1 MEFKSKLLIVAL
13 ASALPWMSANAQTQ
27 ADLQK
32 EIAALRAQL
41 QALQQKVEA
50 INAKPD
56 ASAANTAVAQQV
68 NRLEQRLDLADD
80 AAETTGFKGLKINA
94 AVETGFGFDSQVKNN
109 TFYAGSGSTTDDRAY
124 AGHGMVQFT
133 KETQGEGV
141 DWTLRLLPGADAT
154 SIVHEASISLP
165 LTEEA
170 RLIGGVM
177 PDFQG
182 YEFAFANAN
191 STLGNQLISHNALYD
206 LAGASQY
213 TGLGTSHSFDGGTY
227 TAKWI
232 IGNVDPIND
241 TSSDF
246 NTGQS
251 YYNGTTDRSVALAYR
266 GDWFINEFAY
276 IGLSGLHGSV
286 NRNFRVMAIDGGYTR
301 GDWQFNGQLT
311 SGWMRNAASN
321 GGDAEWTG
329 VSGLV
334 GFKVTPRLQLIA
346 RADYLENS
354 KNGGGTYVSAQPT
367 APDLSATTWNSALD
381 SAANGLGPVRN
392 SDGLSTDD
400 ANVGANLTRLTFGTN
415 YQINAN
421 AQWKTEYRLDTSTGY
436 NFIDQNGVAT
446 RQRSRIGT
454 AFVLSF

>member
-1 MEFKSKLLIVAL
+1 MGFKTKLLIVAM
-13 ASALPWMSANAQTQ
+13 ASSMPLVSVHAQTQ
-27 ADLQK
+27 SELQK

-41 QALQQKVEA
+41 QSLQQKVEA
-50 INAKPD
+50 MGAAKSEP
-56 ASAANTAVAQQV
+56 AAPVTTVAQQV
-68 NRLEQRLDLADD
+68 NRLEQRMDLADD
-80 AAETTGFKGLKINA
+80 EAETTGFKGLKISA
-94 AVETGFGFDSQVKNN
+94 SVETGFGFDSQAKSND
-109 TFYAGSGSTTDDRAY
+109 FYASSGSTTDSRQY
-124 AGHGMVQFT
+124 AGYGMVQFT

-165 LTEEA
+165 LAEDT

-182 YEFAFANAN
+182 YEFVFANAN

-206 LAGASQY
+206 LAGATQY
-213 TGLGTSHSFDGGTY
+213 AGLGTSHSFDGGTY

-232 IGNVDPIND
+232 LGNVDASTDTDAD
-241 TSSDF
+241 TSK
-246 NTGQS
+246 S
-251 YYNGTTDRSVALAYR
+251 YFNGTKERSVALAYR

-286 NRNFRVMAIDGGYTR
+286 NRNFRVMALDGGYTR

-321 GGDAEWTG
+321 GSDAEWHG

-334 GFKVTPRLQLIA
+334 GFKATPRLQLIA

-354 KNGGGTYVSAQPT
+354 KNGGGTYVALQPT
-367 APDLSATTWNSALD
+367 VPDGATALD
-381 SAANGLGPVRN
+381 KTANGLGPVRN
-392 SDGLSTDD
+392 SDGLTADD
-400 ANVGANLTRLTFGTN
+400 ANVGANLTRLTLGTN

-421 AQWKTEYRLDTSTGY
+421 AQWKTEYRVDTSTGY

-446 RQRSRIGT
+446 RQRTRIGT
-454 AFVLSF
+454 AFILSF

>member
-1 MEFKSKLLIVAL
+1 MEFKSKLLVVAL
-13 ASALPWMSANAQTQ
+13 AAAMPWVSANAQTQ

-41 QALQQKVEA
+41 QALQQKVESL
-50 INAKPD
+50 NAKAEAP
-56 ASAANTAVAQQV
+56 AAVTAVSQQV
-68 NRLEQRLDLADD
+68 NRLEQRMDLADD
-80 AAETTGFKGLKINA
+80 AAETTGFKGMKINA
-94 AVETGFGFDSQVKNN
+94 TVETGFGFDSQVKNN
-109 TFYAGSGSTTDDRAY
+109 TFYASSGSTTDDRAY

-165 LTEEA
+165 LSEEA
-170 RLIGGVM
+170 RVIGGVL

-191 STLGNQLISHNALYD
+191 STLGNQLITHNALYD
-206 LAGASQY
+206 LAGATQY

-232 IGNVDPIND
+232 VGNVDAATD
-241 TSSDF
+241 TGAD
-246 NTGQS
+246 TAKS
-251 YYNGTTDRSVALAYR
+251 YFNGTKDRSVALAYR

-286 NRNFRVMAIDGGYTR
+286 NRNFRVMAIDGGYTY

-321 GGDAEWTG
+321 GSDAEWTG
-329 VSGLV
+329 LSGLV
-334 GFKVTPRLQLIA
+334 GFKMTPRLQLIA

-354 KNGGGTYVSAQPT
+354 KNGGGTYVALQPT
-367 APDLSATTWNSALD
+367 APNGTDKLDTT
-381 SAANGLGPVRN
+381 ANGLGPVRN
-392 SDGLSTDD
+392 SDGVSTDD
-400 ANVGANLTRLTFGTN
+400 ANVGANLTRLTLGTN
-415 YQINAN
+415 YQINSN
-421 AQWKTEYRLDTSTGY
+421 AQWKTEYRVDTSTGY

-446 RQRSRIGT
+446 RQRTRIGT

>member
-1 MEFKSKLLIVAL
+1 MEFKSKLLVVAL
-13 ASALPWMSANAQTQ
+13 ASAMPWMSVHAQTQ

-56 ASAANTAVAQQV
+56 AAATNTAVAQQV

-165 LTEEA
+165 LAEDT

-206 LAGASQY
+206 LAGATQY
-213 TGLGTSHSFDGGTY
+213 AGLGTSHSFDGGTY

-232 IGNVDPIND
+232 IGNVDAATD
-241 TSSDF
+241 TGAD
-246 NTGQS
+246 TAKS
-251 YYNGTTDRSVALAYR
+251 YFNGTTDRSVALAYR
-266 GDWFINEFAY
+266 GDWFISEFAY

-321 GGDAEWTG
+321 GSDAEWHG
-329 VSGLV
+329 LSGLV

-346 RADYLENS
+346 RADFLENS
-354 KNGGGTYVSAQPT
+354 KNGGGTYVSAQPDGT
-367 APDLSATTWNSALD
+367 ATLD
-381 SAANGLGPVRN
+381 TAANGLGPVRS
-392 SDGLSTDD
+392 SDGTTVDD

-415 YQINAN
+415 YQINTN

-436 NFIDQNGVAT
+436 NFLDQNGVAT

>member
-1 MEFKSKLLIVAL
+1 MEFKSKLLVVAL
-13 ASALPWMSANAQTQ
+13 ASAIPWMSVHAQTQ

-56 ASAANTAVAQQV
+56 AAATNTAVAQQV

-165 LTEEA
+165 LAEDT

-206 LAGASQY
+206 LAGATQY
-213 TGLGTSHSFDGGTY
+213 AGLGTSHSFDGGTY

-232 IGNVDPIND
+232 IGNVDAAID
-241 TSSDF
+241 TGAD
-246 NTGQS
+246 TAKS
-251 YYNGTTDRSVALAYR
+251 YFNGTTDRSVALAYR
-266 GDWFINEFAY
+266 GDWFISEFAY

-321 GGDAEWTG
+321 GSDAEWHG
-329 VSGLV
+329 LSGLV

-346 RADYLENS
+346 RADFLENS
-354 KNGGGTYVSAQPT
+354 KNGGGTYVSAQPDGT
-367 APDLSATTWNSALD
+367 ATLD
-381 SAANGLGPVRN
+381 TAANGLGPVRS
-392 SDGLSTDD
+392 SDGTTVDD

-415 YQINAN
+415 YQINTN

-436 NFIDQNGVAT
+436 NFLDQNGVAT

>member
-1 MEFKSKLLIVAL
+1 MEFKSKVLIVAL
-13 ASALPWMSANAQTQ
+13 ATAMPWMSASAQTQ

-41 QALQQKVEA
+41 QALQQKVETL
-50 INAKPD
+50 NATP
-56 ASAANTAVAQQV
+56 AAPAAAVAQQV

-80 AAETTGFKGLKINA
+80 EAATTGFKGMKINA
-94 AVETGFGFDSQVKNN
+94 AVEAGFGFDSQVKNN
-109 TFYAGSGSTTDDRAY
+109 TFYAGSGSVTDDRAY

-165 LTEEA
+165 LTEDA

-191 STLGNQLISHNALYD
+191 PTLGNQLISHNALYD

-213 TGLGTSHSFDGGTY
+213 AGLGTSHSFDGGTY

-232 IGNVDPIND
+232 IGNVDASTDTGAD
-241 TSSDF
+241 TSK
-246 NTGQS
+246 S
-251 YYNGTTDRSVALAYR
+251 YFNGTKDRSVALAYR
-266 GDWFINEFAY
+266 GDWFISEFAY

-286 NRNFRVMAIDGGYTR
+286 NRNFRVIALDGGYTH

-321 GGDAEWTG
+321 GSDAEWTG
-329 VSGLV
+329 LSGLV
-334 GFKVTPRLQLIA
+334 NFKVTPRLQLIA

-354 KNGGGTYVSAQPT
+354 KNGGGMYWALQPA
-367 APDLSATTWNSALD
+367 APDGTTALD
-381 SAANGLGPVRN
+381 NTANGLGPVRN
-392 SDGLSTDD
+392 SDGLTADD
-400 ANVGANLTRLTFGTN
+400 VNVGANLTRLTFGTN

-436 NFIDQNGVAT
+436 NFIDQNGVAS

>member
-1 MEFKSKLLIVAL
+1 MMEFKSKLLVVAL
-13 ASALPWMSANAQTQ
+13 ASAIPWMSVHAQTQ

-56 ASAANTAVAQQV
+56 AAATNTAVAQQV

-165 LTEEA
+165 LAEDT

-206 LAGASQY
+206 LAGATQY
-213 TGLGTSHSFDGGTY
+213 AGLGTSHSFDGGTY

-232 IGNVDPIND
+232 IGNVDAAID
-241 TSSDF
+241 TGAD
-246 NTGQS
+246 TAKS
-251 YYNGTTDRSVALAYR
+251 YFNGTTDRSVALAYR
-266 GDWFINEFAY
+266 GDWFISEFAY

-321 GGDAEWTG
+321 GSDAEWHG
-329 VSGLV
+329 LSGLV

-346 RADYLENS
+346 RADFLENS
-354 KNGGGTYVSAQPT
+354 KNGGGTYVSAQPDGT
-367 APDLSATTWNSALD
+367 ATLD
-381 SAANGLGPVRN
+381 TAANGLGPVRS
-392 SDGLSTDD
+392 SDGTTVDD

-415 YQINAN
+415 YQINTN

-436 NFIDQNGVAT
+436 NFLDQNGVAT

>member
-1 MEFKSKLLIVAL
+1 MGFKTKLLVVAMASAMPL
-13 ASALPWMSANAQTQ
+13 ASVHAQTQ
-27 ADLQK
+27 AELQK

-50 INAKPD
+50 IAAKPE
-56 ASAANTAVAQQV
+56 APAANTAVAQQV

-80 AAETTGFKGLKINA
+80 AAEATGFKGMKINA
-94 AVETGFGFDSQVKNN
+94 TVEAGYGFDSQAKNN

-165 LTEEA
+165 LSEEA

-206 LAGASQY
+206 LAGATQY

-232 IGNVDPIND
+232 VGNVDASTD
-241 TSSDF
+241 TSADTSK
-246 NTGQS
+246 S
-251 YYNGTTDRSVALAYR
+251 YFNGTKDRSVALAYR

-286 NRNFRVMAIDGGYTR
+286 NRNFRVMALDGGYTR

-329 VSGLV
+329 LSGLV
-334 GFKVTPRLQLIA
+334 GFKVTPRLQLIG

-354 KNGGGTYVSAQPT
+354 KNGGGTYVFAQPT
-367 APDLSATTWNSALD
+367 APDGTTAVDTSSNPS
-381 SAANGLGPVRN
+381 GLGPMRN
-392 SDGLSTDD
+392 SDGVTTDD
-400 ANVGANLTRLTFGTN
+400 ANAGANLTRLTLGTN

-421 AQWKTEYRLDTSTGY
+421 AQWKTEYRVDTSTGY
-436 NFIDQNGVAT
+436 NFLDQNGVAT
-446 RQRSRIGT
+446 RQRTRIGT